1 MSRKMN
7 HKQNRFH
14 LVHADLTECI
24 LVYFY
29 NFDKSKKCESVC
41 WQELSSWFA
50 ETLLHHLQYLMNL
63 FIAWYDGDG
72 KPREKIT

>member
-41 WQELSSWFA
+41 WQELSS
-50 ETLLHHLQYLMNL
+50 
-63 FIAWYDGDG
+63 
-72 KPREKIT
+72 